1 MTPLGSNK
9 TDNFVDFTK
18 IKPLVI
24 DEVIV
29 KAKKPK
35 KKDDKKDESAE
46 EAL

>member
-1 MTPLGSNK
+1 MTPLGANK
-9 TDNFVDFTK
+9 SDNFVDFTK

-35 KKDDKKDESAE
+35 KIDCKKYESDESK
-46 EAL
+46 